1 MKRNKWVKRLL
12 SVGIAAAV
20 LWGSIPMNAL
30 ADGYALIGDEIID
43 MDATADGRLGGVMA
57 LQV

>member
-1 MKRNKWVKRLL
+1 MKGNRWMKRLL
-12 SVGIAAAV
+12 SVWVAVAV

-43 MDATADGRLGGVMA
+43 MDATEDGKLGGY
-57 LQV
+57 